1 MYDQWIDIVKYI
13 LQLFLLIN
21 NTLQLRTTTHKY
33 LYIDYYIY
41 RETYIYTISL
51 FLFY

>member
-33 LYIDYYIY
+33 LYIDYYI
-41 RETYIYTISL
+41 
-51 FLFY
+51 